1 MALSRRDWNNVIIYS
16 VLAMLMLFY
25 FVPQHLMTQ
34 RQQHLQS
41 FKLVPDGYVLV
52 QIQFDRTNLQQ
63 AGQVWRFQP
72 VIDEQLKAAALA
84 ELWQQ
89 TELKPW
95 PQQLELSP
103 QPLRRVGLVLGGE
116 SSVQQWGLYQ
126 NGTDF
131 YLKKQGFVEIFRV
144 TAEQAAQLIPES
156 LSEVAT

>member
-34 RQQHLQS
+34 RQQQLAS
-41 FKLVPDGYVLV
+41 YKLVPDGYVLV
-52 QIQFDRTNLQQ
+52 QLQFDRTHLQQ

-72 VIDEQLKAAALA
+72 VVDDQIQPAELA

-95 PQQLELSP
+95 PQQLELSS
-103 QPLRRVGLVLGGE
+103 QPLRQVGLLLAGE
-116 SSVQQWGLYQ
+116 RSLQHWGLYQ
-126 NGTDF
+126 NGPNY
-131 YLKKQGFVEIFRV
+131 YLKKQGFIEIFQV
-144 TAEQAAQLIPES
+144 SAQQAATLIPES
-156 LSEVAT
+156 LSNVAK

>member
-34 RQQHLQS
+34 RQQLLATY
-41 FKLVPDGYVLV
+41 KLVPDGYVLL
-52 QIQFDRTNLQQ
+52 QLQFDLANLQQ
-63 AGQVWRFQP
+63 AGPVWRFQP
-72 VIDEQLKAAALA
+72 MVDSKINPAALA

-95 PQQLELSP
+95 PQQIELST
-103 QPLRRVGLVLGGE
+103 QPLRRVGMLLGTE
-116 SSVQQWGLYQ
+116 QSVQQWGLYQ
-126 NGTDF
+126 NGPDF
-131 YLKKQGFVEIFRV
+131 YLKKQGFGEIFQL

-156 LSEVAT
+156 LSDVAK